1 MLIHTAP
8 VPVLAGPRPC
18 DEQRRILVGDGRGE
32 PGEPVIQAGPLLSV
46 HELVAE
52 TPDHSAGAL
61 GVPGCEGVMECLLG
75 ELVLVEPAS
84 GTRVKSRDLVRAALA
99 FQTIPQQ
106 ILERVVEAIPSSSLV
121 ERDRE
126 QAVCLETFHERPS
139 VEARLASVAF
149 RSTDHL
155 AERSAEAAQ
164 NGGPEQ
170 PLLLSG
176 GQPGQDLLD
185 EVLLHLGGRPFE
197 IAQEGLRVAPGAQGQ
212 RDEPQTDRPA
222 LDHLLQ
228 VVERP
233 FTQRHARVLREKE
246 LGLRSVELE
255 ILETH
260 LGELASASQRGQGQ
274 RRIAP
279 RDHDQVEALRRVHQ
293 QLGEQIVNCRA
304 VDVLVVVQDQDERGL
319 DRVQLV
325 CEAAREHRDRR

>member
-1 MLIHTAP
+1 M
-8 VPVLAGPRPC
+8 
-18 DEQRRILVGDGRGE
+18 
-32 PGEPVIQAGPLLSV
+32 IQAGPLLSV
-46 HELVAE
+46 HQLFAE
-52 TPDHSAGAL
+52 TPDHSAGAH

-106 ILERVVEAIPSSSLV
+106 ILERVVEAIPFSSLV

-126 QAVCLETFHERPS
+126 EAVYLETFHERPS

-185 EVLLHLGGRPFE
+185 EVLLRLGARPFE
-197 IAQEGLRVAPGAQGQ
+197 IAKEGLRVAPSAQGQ
-212 RDEPQTDRPA
+212 
-222 LDHLLQ
+222 
-228 VVERP
+228 
-233 FTQRHARVLREKE
+233 
-246 LGLRSVELE
+246 G
-255 ILETH
+255 
-260 LGELASASQRGQGQ
+260 
-274 RRIAP
+274 
-279 RDHDQVEALRRVHQ
+279 DQP
-293 QLGEQIVNCRA
+293 
-304 VDVLVVVQDQDERGL
+304 
-319 DRVQLV
+319 
-325 CEAAREHRDRR
+325 